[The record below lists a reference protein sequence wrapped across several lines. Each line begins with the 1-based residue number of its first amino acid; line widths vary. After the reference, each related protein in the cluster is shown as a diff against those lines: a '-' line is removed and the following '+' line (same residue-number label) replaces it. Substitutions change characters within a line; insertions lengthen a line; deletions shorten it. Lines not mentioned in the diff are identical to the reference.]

1 MVKTIPEGKVQ
12 QQLTSLLNEVDTT
25 GASIV
30 IEQGGKPKAVMVS
43 VARFEAWEKRRKQ
56 ALAGFK
62 AQAERNQA
70 LLDAEG
76 ISDEALMD
84 DLVSISKQ
92 ARKETLNP

>member
-1 MVKTIPEGKVQ
+1 MVKTVPEAKAQ
-12 QQLTSLLNEVDTT
+12 QQLTSLLNEVDST

-56 ALAGFK
+56 ALAGLS

-70 LLDAEG
+70 LLDAQAV
-76 ISDEALMD
+76 SDEALMEEM
-84 DLVSISKQ
+84 VSSSKQ
-92 ARKETLNP
+92 ARKETLTL

>member
-1 MVKTIPEGKVQ
+1 MVKTVPEAKAQ
-12 QQLTSLLNEVDTT
+12 QQLASLLNEVDST

-56 ALAGFK
+56 ALAGLS

-70 LLDAEG
+70 LLDAQAV
-76 ISDEALMD
+76 SDEALMEEM
-84 DLVSISKQ
+84 VSSSKQ
-92 ARKETLNP
+92 ARKETLTL